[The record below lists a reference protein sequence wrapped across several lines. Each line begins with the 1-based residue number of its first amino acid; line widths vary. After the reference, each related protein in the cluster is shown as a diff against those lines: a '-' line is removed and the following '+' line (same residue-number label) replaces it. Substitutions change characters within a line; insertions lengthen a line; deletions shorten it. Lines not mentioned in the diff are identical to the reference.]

1 MMTESSQ
8 NIPHQI
14 SFRKSSDST
23 IRASFSNIRIR
34 AITFTIEI
42 SCQYWFS
49 LWKFAVSFLIQTLN
63 T

>member
-8 NIPHQI
+8 NIPHQS

-23 IRASFSNIRIR
+23 IRASFSNFRIR
-34 AITFTIEI
+34 TINFTIEL

-49 LWKFAVSFLIQTLN
+49 LWQFAVSFLIQTLN